1 VEKEGKG
8 GGMSVAREISVVRGD
23 LRPQFR
29 LRRGRDD
36 ELIAWLA
43 SFAPRQRSEAI
54 RRALCEHLVSRTN
67 GEASAPV
74 EDPDLAA
81 ALDALF

>member
-1 VEKEGKG
+1 V
-8 GGMSVAREISVVRGD
+8 SADATLQD

-29 LRRGRDD
+29 LRPGQDD
-36 ELIAWLA
+36 QLIDWLL
-43 SFAPRQRSEAI
+43 SFAPRQRSQAI
-54 RRALCEHLVSRTN
+54 RGALRAYVRGDVSLQADR
-67 GEASAPV
+67 GADRR

>member
-1 VEKEGKG
+1 
-8 GGMSVAREISVVRGD
+8 MSAAREIPIMRSD

-29 LRRGRDD
+29 LRQGRDD
-36 ELIAWLA
+36 ELIVWLG

-54 RRALCEHLVSRTN
+54 RRALSEHLFSRADGKGST
-67 GEASAPV
+67 PT

>member
-1 VEKEGKG
+1 MSIVCDV
-8 GGMSVAREISVVRGD
+8 SVARSD

-29 LRRGRDD
+29 LRKGRDD

-54 RRALCEHLVSRTN
+54 RRVLWEHLVSRADETDSH
-67 GEASAPV
+67 GA